1 MSGCVRSRECVELRQ
16 ETVLAQMRKEMSKH
30 YLPEK
35 EEQLQC
41 MTSFRSEPVSTQV
54 EYGAAQCRAKQ
65 FYTERFLKNSLLS
78 TLSTKIAPLFFFLLF
93 PKNGETRT
101 HTIVRRGCAGE
112 TSHSFQRGTALCISP
127 IKTHFACIPET
138 CTHYQQ
144 HRQPQP
150 HDCTYIILCSRQ
162 KLRFFI
168 FHSAGTPTCQPQTE
182 LGKLVGGVRPSSH
195 TSCS

>member
-93 PKNGETRT
+93 PKKWRDENSHYRPQRLCGRDLPQLPTRYCSP
-101 HTIVRRGCAGE
+101 HLANQNSFRL
-112 TSHSFQRGTALCISP
+112 HSRDLYTLPA
-127 IKTHFACIPET
+127 
-138 CTHYQQ
+138 
-144 HRQPQP
+144 
-150 HDCTYIILCSRQ
+150 
-162 KLRFFI
+162 
-168 FHSAGTPTCQPQTE
+168 TPPTT
-182 LGKLVGGVRPSSH
+182 
-195 TSCS
+195 TT